1 MRKTTKYIL
10 FLALIALLLGVVS
23 AQPLPA
29 TLDIHNDVIV
39 SEDSGTADFI
49 VELSNPSIF
58 LVTVDYASADGTA
71 MAGIDYTATS
81 DTLTFAPGTITL
93 GPEVYNIWVNEIGG
107 DMAVI
112 AIQQGVTVLGQ
123 FAPSATTGA
132 ATGVSN
138 AGATLNGIVN
148 AKGSSTTVTFEY
160 GTDAGYG
167 TTVTADQSP
176 VTGSTD
182 TAVSKTIGGLAP
194 DTTYHYRVVGVNADG
209 TTNGVDITFT
219 TLPDAPSAT
228 TGVATAV
235 SSSSATLNG
244 VVNAKGSSTTVTFE
258 YGTDAGYGTT
268 VTADQS
274 PVTGNANNAV
284 SKAVSGLAPN
294 TTYHYRVVG
303 VNVVGTTN
311 GVDIT
316 FTTSSDAPSATTG
329 AATGVSNAGA
339 TLNGVVNAKGS
350 STTVTFEYGTDTS
363 YGTTVTADQ
372 SPVTGSTDTAV
383 SKTIGGLA
391 PDTTY
396 HYRVVVVNAVGTT
409 NGVDITFTTL
419 PHTPP
424 QRGGGGGYT
433 SIASVDRWSQ
443 GIGAGENV
451 TLSFDET
458 AITRIVVTAET
469 DIPDLMISTHQ
480 ATRPGSVPAP
490 NGTVVGYVELTLYKV
505 TDAAIRG
512 VVIEFAVPIS
522 WLAEN
527 GFEPEQVVLLRWQ
540 DGEWQ
545 ELPTNYVREDTGTA
559 YFLAES
565 PGLSLFAISAMEK
578 SIPAQD
584 TIAAEGTV
592 APGIGTTTV
601 PETDLPLTEP
611 MVAEPTAP
619 GEPATP
625 QTPLQYAPLL
635 APLVIPLLRRGK
647 R

>member
-258 YGTDAGYGTT
+258 YGTDAG
-268 VTADQS
+268 
-274 PVTGNANNAV
+274 
-284 SKAVSGLAPN
+284 
-294 TTYHYRVVG
+294 
-303 VNVVGTTN
+303 
-311 GVDIT
+311 
-316 FTTSSDAPSATTG
+316 
-329 AATGVSNAGA
+329 
-339 TLNGVVNAKGS
+339 
-350 STTVTFEYGTDTS
+350 

>member
-10 FLALIALLLGVVS
+10 FLALIALLSGVVS

-160 GTDAGYG
+160 GTDAG
-167 TTVTADQSP
+167 
-176 VTGSTD
+176 
-182 TAVSKTIGGLAP
+182 
-194 DTTYHYRVVGVNADG
+194 
-209 TTNGVDITFT
+209 
-219 TLPDAPSAT
+219 
-228 TGVATAV
+228 
-235 SSSSATLNG
+235 
-244 VVNAKGSSTTVTFE
+244 
-258 YGTDAGYGTT
+258 
-268 VTADQS
+268 
-274 PVTGNANNAV
+274 
-284 SKAVSGLAPN
+284 
-294 TTYHYRVVG
+294 
-303 VNVVGTTN
+303 
-311 GVDIT
+311 
-316 FTTSSDAPSATTG
+316 
-329 AATGVSNAGA
+329 
-339 TLNGVVNAKGS
+339 
-350 STTVTFEYGTDTS
+350 

-601 PETDLPLTEP
+601 PETDLPLATEP